1 MSKIIKKKEIDLVI
15 ENTLKEAGLK
25 KDVVTESTDDLVT
38 ELKKNVISEEAKKE
52 LSNFNRFVNHK
63 L

>member
-25 KDVVTESTDDLVT
+25 KDIVTESTNDLVS
-38 ELKKNVISEEAKKE
+38 ELNKNVISEEAEKE
-52 LSNFNRFVNHK
+52 LDNFKRLINHK